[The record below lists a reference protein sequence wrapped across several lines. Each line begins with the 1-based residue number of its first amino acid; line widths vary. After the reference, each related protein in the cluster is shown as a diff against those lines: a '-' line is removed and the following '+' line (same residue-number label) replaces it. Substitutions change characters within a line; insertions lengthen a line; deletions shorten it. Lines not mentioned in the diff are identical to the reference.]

1 MGRGVCRCG
10 RGRGRRRCASGLGL
24 WGSSG
29 GFGLGRDL
37 GGFGLVELIGS
48 HLDLDEAL
56 DSGRGG
62 FCLLVGLNGWFG
74 GFGCLVWTS
83 W

>member
-10 RGRGRRRCASGLGL
+10 LARGRRRCATGLGL

-29 GFGLGRDL
+29 GFGLGRGLTEVGSYGAFDE
-37 GGFGLVELIGS
+37 GFGLG
-48 HLDLDEAL
+48 L
-56 DSGRGG
+56 DSAHGG
-62 FCLLVGLNGWFG
+62 FCLLVGLSGWFE
-74 GFGCLVWTS
+74 GFGCLELGS